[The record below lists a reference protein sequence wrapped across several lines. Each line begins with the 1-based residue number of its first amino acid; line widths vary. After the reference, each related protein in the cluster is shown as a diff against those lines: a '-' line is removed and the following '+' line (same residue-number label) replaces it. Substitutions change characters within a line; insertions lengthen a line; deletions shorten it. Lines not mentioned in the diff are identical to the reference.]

1 MTLGELG
8 GAADC
13 IYKSNTVG
21 TQTHSPLS
29 GISEDEEGAIITGF
43 MVWLWRKRVHPR
55 AWKPK
60 LS

>member
-1 MTLGELG
+1 MTFGELG

-21 TQTHSPLS
+21 IQTHSPLS
-29 GISEDEEGAIITGF
+29 GISEDEEGAVITGF
-43 MVWLWRKRVHPR
+43 AVRLWRKPVHLR